1 MSRVEELLRPEI
13 RRMENYQVQPV
24 SGEKLDANESPF
36 SLPAG
41 LKEKL
46 IGWLMEEEDLRVYP
60 EIWPAEGKRAVCR
73 RIRSADRLSESCFSQ

>member
-46 IGWLMEEEDLRVYP
+46 IGWLTEEEDLRVYP
-60 EIWPAEGKRAVCR
+60 DTDCGRHWQRNMACR
-73 RIRSADRLSESCFSQ
+73 RKTCCVP